1 MSTPRNFVFSYDPFK
16 FPEDPG
22 ARAGTYC
29 ATTIGYAAE
38 AYAED
43 EGFTAEDESVQIYA
57 RQESGATEFYDIT
70 IETTEIDDGEFEYDI
85 DVTTCQFGEDVE

>member
-1 MSTPRNFVFSYDPFK
+1 MSTPRNFVFSYDIFK

-70 IETTEIDDGEFEYDI
+70 IEITEDDDGEVNYDI
-85 DVTTCQFGEDVE
+85 DVTTCQFGEEVE